1 MLFIA
6 STDQG
11 IAPSGTF
18 ATFNPRSNYMAASA
32 SGSINTCLI
41 IAISAL
47 AACTSKP
54 KMPETTTAPAVP
66 AFDVAG
72 MDTAAKPG
80 NDFDLF
86 ANGTWKKNNPVPG
99 TESRWGAFSILA
111 KENLEVKVKSIID
124 TLMVGKDAPKGS
136 TAQLVG
142 DFYRS
147 YMDTAKLEQLGA
159 APLKPWMDRID
170 ALKDLTE
177 QAALSGEYA
186 RLGLS
191 TFVGL
196 QADAD
201 MHNSRMNI
209 LYSGQDGLSLGE
221 RSYYE
226 KTDSAMANVRKEF
239 IQHVDKMFSLAGL
252 SEQGAGQTILDFETG
267 LAKLQLT
274 NIQRRDPDIY
284 QKITFADF
292 AKLAPKYDLTGMAKA
307 MGITTDSLL
316 LEDKDYVAKASA
328 YIAATPLPV
337 LKTWMKWQ
345 LLDTYANVLT
355 KALNEEN
362 FRFHGT
368 VMSGTKEQKT
378 RELRALRATDNLL
391 GEPLGK
397 LYAEKYFP
405 PTSRKKVEDMIEN
418 VRTVYGEHIKALT
431 WMSPE
436 TKQKALEKLSLFT
449 TKIGYPD
456 TWKDYSMVDI
466 KPDALFQNTMNLIAW
481 RSNDNLVRIG
491 KPVDTKE
498 WGMTP
503 QTVNAYYNPS
513 LNEVVFPAGIL
524 QPPFFNADADDAINY
539 GGIIA
544 VIGHELTHGFDD
556 QGAKFDGHGN
566 LVNWWSDADKANFDS
581 LAQRMIKYYDTMEA
595 LPGVHVK
602 GALTVGENIADL
614 GGVTLAYAALQRSL
628 EGKPEPAKIDGYT
641 WQQRF
646 FLGWAQVWR
655 ANITPEA
662 ARRLAELDPHSP
674 AHIRINAV
682 LGQFKPFQEA
692 WCPDGE
698 GSMLVPDSA
707 RVVIW

>member
-1 MLFIA
+1 MAVKTSLPIHSLAIMAIA
-6 STDQG
+6 S
-11 IAPSGTF
+11 
-18 ATFNPRSNYMAASA
+18 
-32 SGSINTCLI
+32 
-41 IAISAL
+41 L

-54 KMPETTTAPAVP
+54 KMPETKPVMQTP

-72 MDTAAKPG
+72 MDTAVKPCD
-80 NDFDLF
+80 DFDKF
-86 ANGTWKKNNPVPG
+86 ANGTWKEKNPVPS

-124 TLMVGKDAPKGS
+124 TLLAGKEAPKGS
-136 TAQLVG
+136 TPQLVG

-159 APLKPWMDRID
+159 TPLKPWMDRID
-170 ALKDLTE
+170 ALKDLKE

-186 RLGLS
+186 RMGVS
-191 TFVGL
+191 SFVGL
-196 QADAD
+196 HADAD
-201 MHNSRMNI
+201 MHNSKMNI

-226 KTDSAMANVRKEF
+226 KTDSAMVNIRKEF
-239 IQHVDKMFSLAGL
+239 TGHVDKMFSLAGL
-252 SEQGAGQTILDFETG
+252 PEQNPGQAILAFETG

-284 QKITFADF
+284 KKIAFADF
-292 AKLAPKYDLTGMAKA
+292 AKLSPKYDLTLLAQK
-307 MGITTDSLL
+307 MGITTDTLL
-316 LEDKDYVAKASA
+316 LEDRTYVEKASA
-328 YIAATPLPV
+328 YFAATPLPV

-355 KALNEEN
+355 KAMNEEN

-378 RELRALRATDNLL
+378 RQLRALRATDNLL

-405 PTSRKKVEDMIEN
+405 ASSRKRVEDMIEN
-418 VRTVYGEHIKALT
+418 VRAVYGEHIKALS

-456 TWKDYSMVDI
+456 QWKDYSMVDI
-466 KPDALFQNTMNLIAW
+466 KPDALFQNTMNLIEW

-566 LVNWWSDADKANFDS
+566 LVNWWTDQDKANFDT
-581 LAQRMIKYYDTMEA
+581 LAQRMIKYYDTMEV

-614 GGVTLAYAALQRSL
+614 GGVTLAYAALERSL
-628 EGKPEPAKIDGYT
+628 KGKPEPAKIDGYT

-674 AHIRINAV
+674 AHFRINAI

-692 WCPDGE
+692 WCPDGQ
-698 GSMLVPDSA
+698 GAMLVPDSE

>member
-1 MLFIA
+1 
-6 STDQG
+6 
-11 IAPSGTF
+11 
-18 ATFNPRSNYMAASA
+18 MAVNTKGAV
-32 SGSINTCLI
+32 SGSLI
-41 IAISAL
+41 LAL
-47 AACTSKP
+47 ASLTACTSKP
-54 KMPETTTAPAVP
+54 SMTETARPTVP

-72 MDTAAKPG
+72 MDTTAKPCD
-80 NDFDLF
+80 DFDRF
-86 ANGTWKKNNPVPG
+86 ANGLWKEKNPVPS
-99 TESRWGAFSILA
+99 TESRWGAFGILA
-111 KENLEVKVKSIID
+111 KENLEVKIKGIID
-124 TLMVGKDAPKGS
+124 TLLVHEAATKGS

-147 YMDTAKLEQLGA
+147 YMDTAKLEELAA

-170 ALKDLTE
+170 ALKDLKE

-186 RLGLS
+186 RLGVS

-196 QADAD
+196 HADAD
-201 MHNSRMNI
+201 MHDSKVNI

-226 KTDSAMANVRKEF
+226 KTDSAMANIRTEF
-239 IQHVDKMFSLAGL
+239 VGHVDKMFSLAGL
-252 SEQGAGQTILDFETG
+252 AEKNAGASILAFETG

-284 QKITFADF
+284 QKISFTEFAQ
-292 AKLAPKYDLTGMAKA
+292 LAPKYDLALLAKS
-307 MGITTDSLL
+307 MGIATDTLL
-316 LEDKDYVAKASA
+316 LEDRAYVEKASA
-328 YIAATPLPV
+328 YIAATPLAT

-345 LLDTYANVLT
+345 LLGTYANVLN

-362 FRFHGT
+362 FRFEGT
-368 VMSGTKEQKT
+368 VMSGTKEQKS
-378 RELRALRATDNLL
+378 RQLRALRATDGLL

-397 LYAEKYFP
+397 LYAENYFP
-405 PTSRKKVEDMIEN
+405 ASSRKKVEDMIEN

-431 WMSPE
+431 WMSPG
-436 TKQKALEKLSLFT
+436 TKTKALEKLALFT
-449 TKIGYPD
+449 TKIGYPGQ
-456 TWKDYSMVDI
+456 WKDYSMVDI
-466 KPDALFQNTMNLIAW
+466 QPDALLRNTMNLIAW
-481 RSNDNLVRIG
+481 RSNDNLKRIG

-566 LVNWWSDADKANFDS
+566 LVNWWTDADKANFDS
-581 LAQRMIKYYDTMEA
+581 LAQRMIAYYDGLEV
-595 LPGVHVK
+595 LPGIHVK

-628 EGKPEPAKIDGYT
+628 VGQPEPAKVDGYT

-655 ANITPEA
+655 SNATPEA
-662 ARRLAELDPHSP
+662 ARRLVELDPHSP
-674 AHIRINAV
+674 AHFRINAIM
-682 LGQFKPFQEA
+682 GQFKPFQEA
-692 WCPDGE
+692 WCTE
-698 GSMLVPDSA
+698 GKGAMLVPDSA

>member
-1 MLFIA
+1 
-6 STDQG
+6 
-11 IAPSGTF
+11 
-18 ATFNPRSNYMAASA
+18 MAARTFLPIHSL
-32 SGSINTCLI
+32 SIMA
-41 IAISAL
+41 IAGL
-47 AACTSKP
+47 VACTSKP
-54 KMPETTTAPAVP
+54 KMPETKTPVQTP

-72 MDTAAKPG
+72 MDTTVKPCD
-80 NDFDLF
+80 DFDKF
-86 ANGTWKKNNPVPG
+86 ANGTWKEKNPVPS

-124 TLMVGKDAPKGS
+124 TLLAGKEAPKGS

-147 YMDTAKLEQLGA
+147 YMDTAKLEQVGA

-170 ALKDLTE
+170 ALKDLKE

-186 RLGLS
+186 RLGVS
-191 TFVGL
+191 SFVGL
-196 QADAD
+196 HADAD
-201 MHNSRMNI
+201 MHNSKMNI

-226 KTDSAMANVRKEF
+226 KTDSAMVNIRKEF
-239 IQHVDKMFSLAGL
+239 TGHVDKMFSLAGL
-252 SEQGAGQTILDFETG
+252 PEKSPGETILAFETG

-284 QKITFADF
+284 KKVAFADF
-292 AKLAPKYDLTGMAKA
+292 AKLSPKYDLTLLAKS
-307 MGITTDSLL
+307 MGITTDTLL
-316 LEDKDYVAKASA
+316 LEDKDYVAKAST
-328 YIAATPLPV
+328 YFAAAPLSV
-337 LKTWMKWQ
+337 IKTWMKWQ

-355 KALNEEN
+355 KAMNEEN

-378 RELRALRATDNLL
+378 RQLRALRATDNLL

-405 PTSRKKVEDMIEN
+405 ASSRKKVEDMIEN
-418 VRTVYGEHIKALT
+418 VRAVYGDHIKALT

-436 TKQKALEKLSLFT
+436 TKTKALEKLSLFT

-456 TWKDYSMVDI
+456 QWKDYSMVDI
-466 KPDALFQNTMNLIAW
+466 KPDALFQNTMNLIEW

-566 LVNWWSDADKANFDS
+566 LVNWWTDADKANFDS

>member
-1 MLFIA
+1 MPFSHTRRAFPALLPMLVL
-6 STDQG
+6 G
-11 IAPSGTF
+11 
-18 ATFNPRSNYMAASA
+18 
-32 SGSINTCLI
+32 
-41 IAISAL
+41 L

-54 KMPETTTAPAVP
+54 NMKETTAAPKTP

-72 MDTAAKPG
+72 MDTAAKPCD
-80 NDFDLF
+80 DFDQF
-86 ANGTWKKNNPVPG
+86 ANGTWKEKNPVPG
-99 TESRWGAFSILA
+99 TESSWGAFNILA

-124 TLMVGKDAPKGS
+124 TLMAGKEAAKGS

-147 YMDTAKLEQLGA
+147 YMDTATLEQLGA
-159 APLKPWMDRID
+159 TPLKPWMDRID
-170 ALKDLTE
+170 ALKDLKE
-177 QAALSGEYA
+177 QAALSGQYA
-186 RLGLS
+186 RLGVS

-196 QADAD
+196 SAEAD
-201 MHNSRMNI
+201 MHNSKMNI

-226 KTDSAMANVRKEF
+226 KTDSAMLNIRKEF
-239 IQHVDKMFSLAGL
+239 VLHVDKMFALAGL
-252 SEQGAGQTILDFETG
+252 PEKNPGETVLKFETG

-274 NIQRRDPDIY
+274 NIQQRDPDIY
-284 QKITFADF
+284 KKITFADF
-292 AKLAPKYDLTGMAKA
+292 AKLSPKYDLTLLAKS
-307 MGITTDSLL
+307 MGIATDTLL
-316 LEDKDYVAKASA
+316 LEDKAYVEKASA
-328 YIAATPLPV
+328 YLAATPMPV

-345 LLDTYANVLT
+345 LLGTYAST
-355 KALNEEN
+355 LNDAIQKEN
-362 FRFHGT
+362 FHFHGT
-368 VMSGTKEQKT
+368 VLSGTKEQKT
-378 RELRALRATDNLL
+378 RALRALRATDGLL

-405 PTSRKKVEDMIEN
+405 ASSRKKVEDMIEN
-418 VRTVYGEHIKALT
+418 VRAVYAEHIKALT

-436 TKQKALEKLSLFT
+436 TKQKALEKLALFT

-456 TWKDYSMVDI
+456 QWKDYSMVDI
-466 KPDALFQNTMNLIAW
+466 KPNTLLQNTMNLTEW
-481 RSNDNLVRIG
+481 GTNDNLKRIG
-491 KPVDTKE
+491 QPVDPKE

-524 QPPFFNADADDAINY
+524 QPPFFNAEADDAINY

-566 LVNWWSDADKANFDS
+566 LVNWWTDKDKANFDS
-581 LAQRMIKYYDTMEA
+581 LAQRMIAYYDGFEA
-595 LPGVHVK
+595 MPGLHIK

-614 GGVTLAYAALQRSL
+614 GGVTLSYAALQRSL
-628 EGKPEPAKIDGYT
+628 AGKPEPAKIDGYT

-655 ANITPEA
+655 NTIRPEA
-662 ARRLAELDPHSP
+662 LRRRVEMAPHSP
-674 AHIRINAV
+674 AHFRINAIM
-682 LGQFKPFQEA
+682 GQFKPFQEA
-692 WCPDGE
+692 WCPDGK
-698 GSMLVPDSA
+698 GAMLVPDSA

>member
-1 MLFIA
+1 MNTNL
-6 STDQG
+6 S
-11 IAPSGTF
+11 
-18 ATFNPRSNYMAASA
+18 ASA
-32 SGSINTCLI
+32 GFVLI
-41 IAISAL
+41 AL
-47 AACTSKP
+47 AAGLTACTSTP
-54 KMPETTTAPAVP
+54 PMPETATRNATP

-72 MDTAAKPG
+72 MDTTVNPG
-80 NDFDLF
+80 DDFDQF
-86 ANGTWKKNNPVPG
+86 ANGTWKQLNPVPG
-99 TESRWGAFSILA
+99 TESRWGAFGILA
-111 KENLEVKVKSIID
+111 KGNLEVKVKSIID
-124 TLMVGKDAPKGS
+124 TLMAGKAAPAKGS

-159 APLKPWMDRID
+159 GPLKPWTERID
-170 ALKDLTE
+170 ALKDLKE
-177 QAALSGEYA
+177 HAALSGELA
-186 RLGLS
+186 RLGVS
-191 TFVGL
+191 TFVGMH
-196 QADAD
+196 ADAD
-201 MHNSRMNI
+201 MHDSKMNI
-209 LYSGQDGLSLGE
+209 LYGGQDGLSLGE

-226 KTDSAMANVRKEF
+226 KTDSAMVNIRKEF
-239 IQHVDKMFSLAGL
+239 VGHVDKMFSLAGL
-252 SEQGAGQTILDFETG
+252 PEQNPGKTILDLETG

-284 QKITFADF
+284 KKVAFTDF
-292 AKLAPKYDLTGMAKA
+292 AKLSPKYDIALLVQQ
-307 MGITTDSLL
+307 MGITTDTLL
-316 LEDKDYVAKASA
+316 LEDKTYVEKASA

-345 LLDTYANVLT
+345 LLSTYANVLN

-362 FRFHGT
+362 FRFTGT
-368 VMSGTKEQKT
+368 VMSGTKEQKS
-378 RELRALRATDNLL
+378 RELRALRATDGLL

-405 PTSRKKVEDMIEN
+405 ASSRKKVEDMIEN
-418 VRTVYGEHIKALT
+418 VRVVYGEHIKALT

-456 TWKDYSMVDI
+456 QWKDYSMVDI
-466 KPDALFQNTMNLIAW
+466 RPDALFQNTMNLIAW

-498 WGMTP
+498 WDMTP

-566 LVNWWSDADKANFDS
+566 LVNWWTDADKANFDS
-581 LAQRMIKYYDTMEA
+581 LAQRMVKYYDTMEV
-595 LPGVHVK
+595 LPGVNVK

-628 EGKPEPAKIDGYT
+628 EGRPEPAKIDGYT

-655 ANITPEA
+655 SNATPEA

-674 AHIRINAV
+674 AHFRINAIM
-682 LGQFKPFQEA
+682 GQFQPFRQA
-692 WCPDGE
+692 WCPE
-698 GSMLVPDSA
+698 GQGAMLVPDSA

>member
-1 MLFIA
+1 
-6 STDQG
+6 
-11 IAPSGTF
+11 
-18 ATFNPRSNYMAASA
+18 MAASA
-32 SGSINTCLI
+32 PTLVNCIVIFAVAGL
-41 IAISAL
+41 SA
-47 AACTSKP
+47 CSSKP
-54 KMPETTTAPAVP
+54 EMNKTAPMAKP

-72 MDTAAKPG
+72 MDTTAKPCE
-80 NDFDLF
+80 DFDKF
-86 ANGTWKKNNPVPG
+86 ANGTWKEKNPVPS

-124 TLMVGKDAPKGS
+124 TLMATKGAPAKGS

-147 YMDTAKLEQLGA
+147 YMDTAKLEELGA
-159 APLKPWMDRID
+159 SPLKPWMDRID
-170 ALKDLTE
+170 ALKDLKE
-177 QAALSGEYA
+177 QAALSGEYG
-186 RLGLS
+186 RLGVS

-196 QADAD
+196 HADAD

-226 KTDSAMANVRKEF
+226 KTDSAMMNVRKEF
-239 IQHVDKMFSLAGL
+239 VGHVDKMFSLAGL
-252 SEQGAGQTILDFETG
+252 TDKDPGKTILDFETG

-284 QKITFADF
+284 KKIAFTDF
-292 AKLAPKYDLTGMAKA
+292 AKLSPKYDLSLLVGK
-307 MGITTDSLL
+307 MGITADTLL

-328 YIAATPLPV
+328 YIAGTPLPV

-362 FRFHGT
+362 FRFNGT

-378 RELRALRATDNLL
+378 RVLRALRTTDNLL

-405 PTSRKKVEDMIEN
+405 ASSRKKVEDMIEN
-418 VRTVYGEHIKALT
+418 VRAVYGEHIKALT
-431 WMSPE
+431 WMGPE
-436 TKQKALEKLSLFT
+436 TKTKALEKLSLFT

-456 TWKDYSMVDI
+456 KWKDYSMVDI
-466 KPDALFQNTMNLIAW
+466 KPDALFQNTMNLIEW

-513 LNEVVFPAGIL
+513 MNEVVFPAGIL
-524 QPPFFNADADDAINY
+524 QPPFFDPDADDAINY

-566 LVNWWSDADKANFDS
+566 LVNWWTDQDKANFDS
-581 LAQRMIKYYDTMEA
+581 LAQRMIKYYDTMEVM
-595 LPGVHVK
+595 PGVHVK

-614 GGVTLAYAALQRSL
+614 GGVTLAYAALERSMQ
-628 EGKPEPAKIDGYT
+628 GKPAPAKIDGFT

-655 ANITPEA
+655 SNITPEA
-662 ARRLAELDPHSP
+662 ARRLVEMDSHSP
-674 AHIRINAV
+674 AHFRINAIM
-682 LGQFKPFQEA
+682 GQFKPFQEA
-692 WCPDGE
+692 WCPDGT
-698 GSMLVPDSA
+698 GAMIVPDSE